1 MIKLYGHELSGN
13 SYKAK
18 LMLALLGID
27 YEWIKVDLLKG
38 EHQTAQFLEL
48 NPFGQVPL
56 LVDNE
61 IILADAQAI
70 LVYLARR
77 YGGDQWLP
85 NDPESLSRVVR
96 WLSTTA
102 GEVRQGPEFARL
114 YYVFNATT
122 IDIERAKQKSEF
134 ILTQLE
140 RHLSDNRQ
148 WLECDGE
155 AYPFA
160 EQVRRTQ
167 GNRPTIADI
176 AVFPYIALA
185 EDGKV
190 SLSPYTNVL
199 NWIERV
205 QSLPGFIT
213 MPGIKG
219 SIAVS

>member
-1 MIKLYGHELSGN
+1 MRIKSMIKLYGHELSGN
-13 SYKAK
+13 CYKAK
-18 LMLALLGID
+18 LMLSLLGID

-38 EHQTAQFLEL
+38 EHKTAEFLKL

-56 LVDNE
+56 LIDNE

-114 YYVFNATT
+114 YYLFKATS
-122 IDIERAKQKSEF
+122 IDIERATQRSEF

-148 WLECDGE
+148 WLECDRE
-155 AYPFA
+155 AYPK
-160 EQVRRTQ
+160 

-190 SLSPYTNVL
+190 SLAPYTNVL
-199 NWIERV
+199 NWINRV

-213 MPGIKG
+213 MPGIKD
-219 SIAVS
+219 STAVS

>member
-13 SYKAK
+13 SYKTK
-18 LMLALLGID
+18 LMLSLLGID
-27 YEWIKVDLLKG
+27 HEWIKVDLLKG
-38 EHQTAQFLEL
+38 ENKTAEFLKL

-56 LVDNE
+56 LIDNE

-85 NDPESLSRVVR
+85 IDPESLSRVVR

-114 YYVFNATT
+114 YYLFNATN
-122 IDIERAKQKSEF
+122 IDIEQAKQKSKF

-140 RHLSDNRQ
+140 GHLSDNRE
-148 WLECDGE
+148 WLECD
-155 AYPFA
+155 
-160 EQVRRTQ
+160 
-167 GNRPTIADI
+167 RPTIADI

-190 SLSPYTNVL
+190 SLAPYTNVL

-213 MPGIKG
+213 MPGIKDFT
-219 SIAVS
+219 AVS

>member
-13 SYKAK
+13 SYKVK
-18 LMLALLGID
+18 LMLSLLRID

-38 EHQTAQFLEL
+38 EHQTAEFLAL

-56 LVDNE
+56 LIDNDMT
-61 IILADAQAI
+61 LADSQAI

-77 YGGDQWLP
+77 YGGDRWLP

-96 WLSTTA
+96 WLSTAA
-102 GEVRQGPEFARL
+102 GEVREGVGFARL
-114 YYVFNATT
+114 YYLLNADY
-122 IDIERAKQKSEF
+122 INIERAKQRSEF

-140 RHLSDNRQ
+140 QHLSDRD
-148 WLECDGE
+148 WLECD
-155 AYPFA
+155 
-160 EQVRRTQ
+160 RL
-167 GNRPTIADI
+167 TIADI

-185 EDGKV
+185 EDGKI
-190 SLSPYTNVL
+190 SLKPYTNVL

-219 SIAVS
+219 STAVS

>member
-18 LMLALLGID
+18 LMLSLLGIN

-38 EHQTAQFLEL
+38 EHKTAEFLEL
-48 NPFGQVPL
+48 NPFGQVPV
-56 LVDNE
+56 LVDND
-61 IILADAQAI
+61 ITLADSQAI

-85 NDPESLSRVVR
+85 SDPESLSRVVR

-102 GEVRQGPEFARL
+102 GEVREGVEFARR
-114 YYVFNATT
+114 YYLFNANYVN
-122 IDIERAKQKSEF
+122 IERATQRAEF

-140 RHLSDNRQ
+140 QHLSENRQ
-148 WLECDGE
+148 WLECD
-155 AYPFA
+155 
-160 EQVRRTQ
+160 
-167 GNRPTIADI
+167 RPTIADI

-190 SLSPYTNVL
+190 SLAPYTNVL

-213 MPGIKG
+213 MPGIK
-219 SIAVS
+219 VSKSARV